1 MDKIN
6 SKLIKA
12 SDAVSWVSCK
22 RRIWLQMHQ
31 PTEYEADPFIQL
43 LCDAGLQHE
52 RSILQQLRRDHT
64 VFQATSFDDTSALMQ
79 QGAPVI
85 YQARLQNNEKGLI
98 GFPDFLIRHEN
109 GLYQAADAKLTQR
122 ENKKALQI
130 QLGVYRR
137 LLNNQLP
144 AIVFLGDGRTASLG
158 NEVDML
164 VNAFI
169 DDMKRLQIQSDQP
182 HVRYSH
188 SRCRICPYFIHCRA
202 QFEAKQDISLLH
214 GMHGRTA
221 ELLAQAGI
229 HSIAQLAS
237 QDAENLPDVS
247 HLSSLKRKQRV
258 VQQARSVLND
268 EIIQLNE
275 VILPEGT
282 WVHFDIEDNPLVTT
296 RNRHVYLW
304 GLLAPPYTDKEF
316 DYIWTDDEAQD
327 YVGWLSFL
335 EKMKRYR
342 ARYASLVFAHYS
354 NHEKVT
360 IQKYAERYAMLDDD
374 TVQWLLGLRNEPSPL
389 FDLQKAVLDNLVL
402 PIAGYGLKEICK
414 HPKLV
419 NFQWQIEASG
429 SQWSVVQFSRFLES
443 SDIQI
448 KQRLKTEL
456 LAYNR
461 DDVTATRKL
470 ELWLRSF
477 SNPKQ
482 AV

>member
-1 MDKIN
+1 M
-6 SKLIKA
+6 A
-12 SDAVSWVSCK
+12 
-22 RRIWLQMHQ
+22 
-31 PTEYEADPFIQL
+31 
-43 LCDAGLQHE
+43 
-52 RSILQQLRRDHT
+52 
-64 VFQATSFDDTSALMQ
+64 
-79 QGAPVI
+79 
-85 YQARLQNNEKGLI
+85 
-98 GFPDFLIRHEN
+98 
-109 GLYQAADAKLTQR
+109 
-122 ENKKALQI
+122 
-130 QLGVYRR
+130 
-137 LLNNQLP
+137 
-144 AIVFLGDGRTASLG
+144 
-158 NEVDML
+158 
-164 VNAFI
+164 
-169 DDMKRLQIQSDQP
+169 
-182 HVRYSH
+182 
-188 SRCRICPYFIHCRA
+188 
-202 QFEAKQDISLLH
+202 
-214 GMHGRTA
+214 
-221 ELLAQAGI
+221 
-229 HSIAQLAS
+229 
-237 QDAENLPDVS
+237 
-247 HLSSLKRKQRV
+247 
-258 VQQARSVLND
+258 
-268 EIIQLNE
+268 
-275 VILPEGT
+275 
-282 WVHFDIEDNPLVTT
+282 
-296 RNRHVYLW
+296 
-304 GLLAPPYTDKEF
+304 
-316 DYIWTDDEAQD
+316 
-327 YVGWLSFL
+327 FL